1 MASSFINKRLWGGRF
16 SRILPGKQAPSRRV
30 LLPADRRP
38 RISHSRDNPP
48 ARNRK
53 KVTSSTD
60 GLLPVVTGVTAEDVE
75 IAMTRIESDGKD
87 IFVVHNGIR
96 IAKRRSPNEPWEPL
110 EPNYEVASDLID
122 IIVTRNGERVR

>member
-1 MASSFINKRLWGGRF
+1 M
-16 SRILPGKQAPSRRV
+16 GKEATSHRV
-30 LLPADRRP
+30 RLPADRRP
-38 RISHSRDNPP
+38 RISHSRDKPP

-53 KVTSSTD
+53 KVTSSTE
-60 GLLPVVTGVTAEDVE
+60 GLLPVVIGDTAEDVG

-96 IAKRRSPNEPWEPL
+96 IAKRRSPNEPWESL
-110 EPNYEVASDLID
+110 EPSYEVASDLID

>member
-1 MASSFINKRLWGGRF
+1 MPLWGSKQLRIG
-16 SRILPGKQAPSRRV
+16 SRCQRNM
-30 LLPADRRP
+30 RP

-48 ARNRK
+48 AQNRK

-60 GLLPVVTGVTAEDVE
+60 GLLPVVTGVTPEGVG
-75 IAMTRIESDGKD
+75 IGMTRIESDGKD

-96 IAKRRSPNEPWEPL
+96 IAKRRSPNEPWESL
-110 EPNYEVASDLID
+110 EPSYEVASDLID